1 MNLFLSFSFENFL
14 EFFKNFANDN
24 KILIILITIF
34 LPFLEALVPMLP
46 LIGIVG
52 FNMASCGSVYGST
65 FGAIIGLILSIVG
78 SALGMFFVFIVIRDL
93 IGKRFRDKIKDKE
106 KVLKAVEWI
115 ENRSNTFMIL
125 FLSNP
130 YVPTSIFNY
139 AMALT
144 GYSTKKYL
152 VIVII
157 SRIICVSLLGALG
170 LIFNVGDNPLAIL
183 WICLIYVAIYII
195 IWLIKK
201 YIKIKKEKEN
211 EKNN

>member
-1 MNLFLSFSFENFL
+1 MNLFLSFSFESFL

-24 KILIILITIF
+24 KILIMLITIF
-34 LPFLEALVPMLP
+34 LPFLEALIPMLP
-46 LIGIVG
+46 LVGIVG
-52 FNMASCGSVYGST
+52 FNMSSCGSIYGST
-65 FGAIIGLILSIVG
+65 LGAIIGLILSIIG
-78 SALGMFFVFIVIRDL
+78 SILGMFFVFIIIRDL
-93 IGKRFRDKIKDKE
+93 IGKRFLNKIKDKK
-106 KVLKAVEWI
+106 KVLKTIEWI
-115 ENRSNTFMIL
+115 ENRSNTSMIL

-130 YVPTSIFNY
+130 YVPTSIINY

-152 VIVII
+152 IIIIV
-157 SRIICVSLLGALG
+157 SRIICVSLLGTLG
-170 LIFNVGDNPLAIL
+170 LIFNIGADPLAIL